1 MHRST
6 RGCHAL
12 KIASLELSTKLKR
25 CRSCRAYQLEKKE
38 REEKEEE
45 KKEEEKKEELNEEK
59 KEEKK

>member
-25 CRSCRAYQLEKKE
+25 CRAYQLEKKE
-38 REEKEEE
+38 WEEKEEE